1 MLEIE
6 SDPYSDFLFAMRS
19 PKTKEKVV
27 ARLRM
32 FFDFIGI
39 PEGSMQERSKIFAD
53 KAKSNQQWVFGCVVR
68 YLQFLKERFDKKEIT
83 AGTIKNRYQAIRL
96 FCDMSD
102 IQIFWKKISKALPK
116 VRKYAED
123 RSPALDEIRKLIEYP
138 DRRIKA
144 VVYTMASSG
153 IRVGAWDYL
162 QWKHVVPVEKEGKIV
177 AAKIIVYAGE
187 DEEYFSFITLEAYRE
202 LEKWIEYRIQSGEDI
217 TDNSW
222 LMRNIWNTKKGY
234 TRGLVGAP
242 LKLKSEGVKRLIDDA
257 LWTQGIRKRLTEG
270 KKRHEFQV
278 DHGFRKW
285 FKTRCEMSGMRPI
298 NIEVLMNHS
307 TGISD
312 SYYRATENELLE
324 DYLNAATDYL
334 TINIEQKLR
343 QQVEELTDTS
353 YAESHLIREELFDKK
368 KELDTLKQQDFINTD
383 AIKSLSDQLTK
394 VIEEIKILKEMNR

>member
-1 MLEIE
+1 
-6 SDPYSDFLFAMRS
+6 MR
-19 PKTKEKVV
+19 
-27 ARLRM
+27 R
-32 FFDFIGI
+32 IG
-39 PEGSMQERSKIFAD
+39 PP
-53 KAKSNQQWVFGCVVR
+53 
-68 YLQFLKERFDKKEIT
+68 T
-83 AGTIKNRYQAIRL
+83 
-96 FCDMSD
+96 
-102 IQIFWKKISKALPK
+102 
-116 VRKYAED
+116 
-123 RSPALDEIRKLIEYP
+123 LDEIRKLIEYP

-153 IRVGAWDYL
+153 IRVGAWNYL
-162 QWKHVVPVEKEGKIV
+162 QWKHIQPVKKDGKIV
-177 AAKIIVYAGE
+177 AAKIIVYSGE

-202 LEKWIEYRIQSGEDI
+202 LEKWIEYRIQSGEGI

-234 TRGLVGAP
+234 TRGLVCAP

-257 LWTQGIRKRLTEG
+257 LWTQGIRKKLGEG

-324 DYLNAATDYL
+324 DYLNEAKDYL
-334 TINIEQKLR
+334 TINSEQKLR
-343 QQVEELTDTS
+343 QQVQELTDTN
-353 YAESHLIREELFDKK
+353 YAESHLIREEFFDKK
-368 KELDTLKQQDFINTD
+368 KELDILKQQDFINTD
-383 AIKSLSDQLTK
+383 AIKNLSDQLTS
-394 VIEEIKILKEMNR
+394 VMEEIKNLKEKRTVNRI